1 LLATSYTIPV
11 FDSRSAALHVT
22 KKKIK
27 GKEIGSDAL
36 VGRRA
41 PDREEAVGT
50 FKSEKATGLTR
61 RAVVGAALVAPAML
75 LAPRSSQAARFT
87 LKLSTELVDTHPGVT
102 RCREAAEAILKDTN
116 GEVDIRIF
124 PNSQLGGGQDAL
136 HQIQTGAVDL
146 YPAAAAGL
154 SAVVPVVSISSLGFA
169 FKDYDQVWD
178 AIDGALGTYLR
189 GEIAKTG
196 TIMALDK
203 MWDNGF
209 RQITNSSHP
218 VARPDDLNGM
228 KLRVPLAP
236 LYVSMFKAL
245 GASPTGLS
253 VTELYTA
260 LQSKLVDGQENP
272 LAVIDL
278 YKYYEVQKYCSVT
291 NHIWDG
297 WWLIANQSSWN
308 RIPEKSRTIANQHLE
323 QAALAMRRDVAE
335 LNKGAADRLIKHG
348 MIINT
353 ADEIAPFRK
362 KLTAAGFYT
371 TWQKSYGEAA
381 WSALEKAVGPLTS
394 PQ

>member
-1 LLATSYTIPV
+1 M
-11 FDSRSAALHVT
+11 
-22 KKKIK
+22 
-27 GKEIGSDAL
+27 
-36 VGRRA
+36 
-41 PDREEAVGT
+41 GT
-50 FKSEKATGLTR
+50 FKSKKPMGLTR
-61 RAVVGAALVAPAML
+61 RAVVGAALAAPAIL
-75 LAPRSSQAARFT
+75 LTARSSQAARFT
-87 LKLSTELVDTHPGVT
+87 LKLSSELVDTHPELHV
-102 RCREAAEAILKDTN
+102 AARPPRRSSR
-116 GEVDIRIF
+116 IRMAKWIF
-124 PNSQLGGGQDAL
+124 AFSRTASSAAARIRYTE
-136 HQIQTGAVDL
+136 IQTGAVDL
-146 YPAAAAGL
+146 YPAAAGL

-169 FKDYDQVWD
+169 FKGYDQVWG
-178 AIDGALGTYLR
+178 AIDGALGAYLR

-218 VARPDDLNGM
+218 ITKPDDLSGM

-236 LYVSMFKAL
+236 LYVSTFKAL

-308 RIPEKSRTIANQHLE
+308 RISEESRAIAARHLE
-323 QAALAMRRDVAE
+323 QAALGCARMSR
-335 LNKGAADRLIKHG
+335 N
-348 MIINT
+348 
-353 ADEIAPFRK
+353 
-362 KLTAAGFYT
+362 
-371 TWQKSYGEAA
+371 
-381 WSALEKAVGPLTS
+381 
-394 PQ
+394 

>member
-1 LLATSYTIPV
+1 MGTSI
-11 FDSRSAALHVT
+11 SR
-22 KKKIK
+22 K
-27 GKEIGSDAL
+27 
-36 VGRRA
+36 
-41 PDREEAVGT
+41 P
-50 FKSEKATGLTR
+50 TGLTR
-61 RAVVGAALVAPAML
+61 RAVVGAALAAPAIL
-75 LAPRSSQAARFT
+75 LTARSSQAARFT
-87 LKLSTELVDTHPGVT
+87 LKLSSELVDTHPGIT
-102 RCREAAEAILKDTN
+102 RCREAAAAILKETN

-124 PNSQLGGGQDAL
+124 PNSQLGGGQDSL

-169 FKDYDQVWD
+169 FKDYDQVWS
-178 AIDGALGTYLR
+178 AIDGSLGAYLR

-209 RQITNSSHP
+209 RQITNS
-218 VARPDDLNGM
+218 ARPITKPDDLNGM

-236 LYVSMFKAL
+236 LYVSTFKAL

-297 WWLIANQSSWN
+297 WWLIANQSSWK
-308 RIPEKSRTIANQHLE
+308 RIPEKSRAIATQHLE
-323 QAALAMRRDVAE
+323 QAALAMRKDVAE
-335 LNKGAADRLIKHG
+335 LNKGAADRLTAHG
-348 MIINT
+348 MTINT
-353 ADEIAPFRK
+353 VSEIGPFRQ
-362 KLTAAGFYT
+362 KLTNAGFYT
-371 TWQKSYGEAA
+371 EWQKTYGEAA
-381 WSALEKAVGPLTS
+381 WSALEKAVGPLTA
-394 PQ
+394 QQ